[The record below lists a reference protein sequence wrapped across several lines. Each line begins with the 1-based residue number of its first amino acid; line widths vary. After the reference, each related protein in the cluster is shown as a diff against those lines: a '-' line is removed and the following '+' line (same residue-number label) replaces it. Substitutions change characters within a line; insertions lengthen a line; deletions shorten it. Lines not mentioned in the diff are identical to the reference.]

1 LDEQFERVDNMMF
14 IRTIK
19 TDKTGAAERH
29 PETGEVAYEDD
40 GC

>member
-1 LDEQFERVDNMMF
+1 MMF

-19 TDKTGAAERH
+19 TDEEGEIKRDE
-29 PETGEVAYEDD
+29 ETGEAEVEDD